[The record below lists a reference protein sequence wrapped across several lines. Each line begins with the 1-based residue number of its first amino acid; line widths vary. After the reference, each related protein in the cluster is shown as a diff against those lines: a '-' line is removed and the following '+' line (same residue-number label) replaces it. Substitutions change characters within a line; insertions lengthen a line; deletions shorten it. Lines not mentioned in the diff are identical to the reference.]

1 MDFKELEAKLT
12 KYYEE
17 FKKSN
22 TSIDGWVIV
31 DNKTYNVLKKLN
43 IVSIL
48 SIFQNETQGIAVCET
63 KKQYIV
69 IKYSDRFICYRISD
83 TEYGLSCES
92 YDLLAINEVGFD
104 KPEAQKLLSFRQISK
119 IIGWKLSKKAIEYLD
134 FFDTI

>member
-22 TSIDGWVIV
+22 KSVGGWVIV
-31 DNKTYNVLKKLN
+31 DSKTYNKLKKLN

-48 SIFQNETQGIAVCET
+48 SIFQNETQGIAICET
-63 KKQYIV
+63 KNQYIV
-69 IKYSDRFICYRISD
+69 IKYSDRFICCRISD
-83 TEYGLSCES
+83 TEYGLSCEA
-92 YDLLAINEVGFD
+92 YDLLAINESDFD
-104 KPEAQKLLSFRQISK
+104 KVEAQKLLPFREISK
-119 IIGWKLSKKAIEYLD
+119 IIGWKLGKKAIEYLD